1 MATQDNNSLEAK
13 INAIGLRI
21 NSDVL
26 ASLDPTAAV
35 TTASRQLWVDSNSRL
50 ASGIKQPF
58 ALGATQSTITDALF
72 TISGKA
78 STDVLTQTL
87 VGGAS
92 VTTATKALF
101 VRVSVTDDNSVVTA
115 GDYYLQLFTIT

>member
-1 MATQDNNSLEAK
+1 MTEDNNSLKDRIEALGLVLSNQVLGSDK
-13 INAIGLRI
+13 NA
-21 NSDVL
+21 
-26 ASLDPTAAV
+26 
-35 TTASRQLWVDSNSRL
+35 TTPSRQLWVDSDSRL